1 MTVNAMRTY
10 TLQVGK
16 MAVRSGCMPGL
27 ATRRLTRP
35 GRRADVLEPG
45 LQARDG
51 PPGEL
56 RPRLPTPKGNTGQ
69 AHDIGLLRRQGQE
82 PWPVAPDEQ
91 RRMGPLDGER
101 LELMPP
107 HVIVLA

>member
-1 MTVNAMRTY
+1 MQFEMLIA
-10 TLQVGK
+10 
-16 MAVRSGCMPGL
+16 
-27 ATRRLTRP
+27 RP

-56 RPRLPTPKGNTGQ
+56 RPRPPAPKGDASQ
-69 AHDIGLLRRQGQE
+69 AHNIGFLRRQGQE

-107 HVIVLA
+107 GLPCTTP

>member
-1 MTVNAMRTY
+1 MQFEVLIA
-10 TLQVGK
+10 
-16 MAVRSGCMPGL
+16 
-27 ATRRLTRP
+27 RP

-45 LQARDG
+45 LQARDS

-56 RPRLPTPKGNTGQ
+56 RPRPPTPKGNTGQ
-69 AHDIGLLRRQGQE
+69 AHDIGFLRRQSQE

-91 RRMGPLDGER
+91 RRMGTLDGER

-107 HVIVLA
+107 HVIVLSDKRDWCAREQLLDDPHGLCQALD